1 MISKGSYRVLSDGS
15 MQIMELIS
23 SLVHYVYKLQQ
34 CCFPVSNSFEA
45 DDGNKKHNLGPIVME
60 NVAQ

>member
-34 CCFPVSNSFEA
+34 CCFPVSNSFEV
-45 DDGNKKHNLGPIVME
+45 DDGNKKH
-60 NVAQ
+60 